1 MWAAFSALPLT
12 GLISVL
18 NPMLIKVM
26 RPAARIGKSSNDLW
40 RLENH
45 RNGGTIAMFHIR
57 YISGIDDTDRCLQ
70 TQGFHIWFHQRFLH
84 QWRQQDRS
92 NQKKGM
98 QPRCLG
104 AGLSGV
110 AASGSIDRCRPQGKI
125 RRLTT
130 VGEATNIY
138 IYILY
143 IYIIIYIY
151 RIGWFQLCNPKPHC
165 RNVGK
170 FGVYIILLCVLHITI
185 EL

>member
-45 RNGGTIAMFHIR
+45 QNGGTIAMCHIR

-70 TQGFHIWFHQRFLH
+70 KQGFHIWFHQRFLH

-98 QPRCLG
+98 QPRCPAWAPVCQVLQHPAVSTG
-104 AGLSGV
+104 ADL
-110 AASGSIDRCRPQGKI
+110 RGKSDDW
-125 RRLTT
+125 LLWVKPPT
-130 VGEATNIY
+130 Y
-138 IYILY
+138 IYISLY
-143 IYIIIYIY
+143 TVTIYNYI
-151 RIGWFQLCNPKPHC
+151 
-165 RNVGK
+165 
-170 FGVYIILLCVLHITI
+170 HI
-185 EL
+185 